1 MGSQRVGHD
10 WATKTSW
17 ESKFFKAEEVKGW
30 SLLNTREKEGLSTSG
45 PSSSY
50 EEGQEGEKLGLKIF
64 SMLGPLETQATGW
77 TKRKFSVKILF
88 ALLEAW
94 KGRPDGRLIKA
105 WLFSKNG
112 GNYLGEKN
120 LLYYLYHSLFCLYST
135 SGTTILT
142 FGQFRKLDFFLSF
155 HSLFHSVTSPVYFIS
170 KIAWIHFHLSI
181 LTASM

>member
-10 WATKTSW
+10 WATNTSW
-17 ESKFFKAEEVKGW
+17 ESRFFKAEEVKGEAYW
-30 SLLNTREKEGLSTSG
+30 IPGKKEGLSTSS

-64 SMLGPLETQATGW
+64 SMVGPLETQATGW

-112 GNYLGEKN
+112 GNYLGEKKSII
-120 LLYYLYHSLFCLYST
+120 LLIPLSLLFILNKWYHHPHFWSVQEAWLFPE
-135 SGTTILT
+135 
-142 FGQFRKLDFFLSF
+142 LSF
-155 HSLFHSVTSPVYFIS
+155 SFSFSHQSCLFYLQNSLNSFSSFHP
-170 KIAWIHFHLSI
+170 HR
-181 LTASM
+181 